1 MVPAD
6 RADQLVVAA
15 EHADG
20 TSVLMV
26 EGVLDS
32 STYLP
37 LRDAIIKA
45 AIDNAG
51 AVVID
56 VTRLSVPAPS
66 AWAVF
71 TSARWHLGQWP
82 QVPIALVCSHSSG
95 REALVRNA
103 VSRYVPVYPTKAEAV
118 AALAT
123 SGNPEIR
130 RRARTEL
137 PRASSSV
144 ALSRELVAEWLAAWS
159 RPDLIS
165 VAKLIVTVLVEN
177 VLAHT
182 QGAPVL
188 RLESKGDLVTIAVE
202 DQSSEPAARRELP
215 SHGVDDVSGLAIV
228 AALCRR
234 WGNAPSTTGKSVWAV
249 IGPENRLSG
258 E

>member
-6 RADQLVVAA
+6 HANQVVVAEQRADR
-15 EHADG
+15 
-20 TSVLMV
+20 TSVLKV

-32 STYLP
+32 STYLS

-45 AIDNAG
+45 AIDNAD

-56 VTRLSVPAPS
+56 VTTLSVPARS

-71 TSARWHLGQWP
+71 TSVRWHLSQWP
-82 QVPIALVCSHSSG
+82 EVPIALVCSHSSG

-103 VSRYVPVYPTKAEAV
+103 VARYVPVYPTISEAV

-123 SGNPEIR
+123 SGNLQVR

-137 PRASSSV
+137 PRASASV
-144 ALSRELVAEWLAAWS
+144 ALSRELVAESLAAWS

-182 QGAPVL
+182 QSAPVL
-188 RLESKGDLVTIAVE
+188 RLECKKDLVTVAVE
-202 DQSSEPAARRELP
+202 DENAEPAARHELP
-215 SHGVDDVSGLAIV
+215 THGVDDVSGLAIV
-228 AALCRR
+228 AALCRK
-234 WGNAPSTTGKSVWAV
+234 WGNSPTPTGKSVWAV
-249 IGPENRLSG
+249 IGPENRL
-258 E
+258 

>member
-1 MVPAD
+1 VPAD
-6 RADQLVVAA
+6 DSNQVVIVE

-20 TSVLMV
+20 TSVLTV
-26 EGVLDS
+26 EGVFDG

-56 VTRLSVPAPS
+56 VTELTVPVPS

-82 QVPIALVCSHSSG
+82 QVPVVLVCSSSSG

-103 VSRYVPVYPTKAEAV
+103 VARYVPVYPTRAEAV
-118 AALAT
+118 TALAT
-123 SGNPEIR
+123 SGNPGIR

-137 PRASSSV
+137 PRGLASV
-144 ALSRELVAEWLAAWS
+144 ARSRELAAEWLAAWS

-165 VAKLIVTVLVEN
+165 VTKLIVTVLIEN
-177 VLAHT
+177 VLVHT
-182 QGAPVL
+182 HSAPVL
-188 RLESKGDLVTIAVE
+188 RLECKGDLVTVAVE
-202 DQSSEPAARRELP
+202 DESAEPAVRRELP
-215 SHGVDDVSGLAIV
+215 THGVDDVSGLAIV
-228 AALCRR
+228 AALCRE
-234 WGNAPSTTGKSVWAV
+234 WGNSPSPTGKSVWAV
-249 IGPENRLSG
+249 IGPENRL
-258 E
+258 

>member
-1 MVPAD
+1 VPAD
-6 RADQLVVAA
+6 DSNQVVIVE

-20 TSVLMV
+20 TSVLTV
-26 EGVLDS
+26 EGVFDG

-56 VTRLSVPAPS
+56 VTELTVPVPS

-82 QVPIALVCSHSSG
+82 QVPVVLVCSSSSG

-103 VSRYVPVYPTKAEAV
+103 VARYVPVYPTRAEAV
-118 AALAT
+118 TALAT
-123 SGNPEIR
+123 SGNAGIR

-137 PRASSSV
+137 PRGLASV
-144 ALSRELVAEWLAAWS
+144 ARSRELAAEWLAAWS

-165 VAKLIVTVLVEN
+165 VTKLIVTVLIEN
-177 VLAHT
+177 VLVHT
-182 QGAPVL
+182 HSAPVL
-188 RLESKGDLVTIAVE
+188 RLECKGDPVTVAVE
-202 DQSSEPAARRELP
+202 DESAEPAVRRELP
-215 SHGVDDVSGLAIV
+215 THGVDDVSGLAIV
-228 AALCRR
+228 AALCRE
-234 WGNAPSTTGKSVWAV
+234 WGNSPSPTGKSVWAV
-249 IGPENRLSG
+249 IGPENRV
-258 E
+258 